1 MPVPP
6 RGEPPSRACPG
17 RVELRDRLPAPVRT
31 VAGADAAY
39 SPDGAVLCAAVAVL
53 GLPDLRVL
61 EVSRAVEPVPA
72 PYRPGFLAE
81 REAPALVRA
90 LGRLGSVPDV
100 VLVDAHG
107 VAHPA
112 RCGAACHVGLAADVP
127 TVGVAKS
134 RLVGDHGP
142 VPPGRGAWVPLTLRG
157 QTVGAVVRT
166 REGVRP
172 VYVSVGHRVSL
183 QTAVRLVLAASR
195 FRIPEPIRAA
205 HRAAREGLERA
216 AADGASAR
224 RGGGCGP

>member
-1 MPVPP
+1 VHPCLMPVPP
-6 RGEPPSRACPG
+6 RGEP
-17 RVELRDRLPAPVRT
+17 RDRLSATVRT

-39 SPDGAVLCAAVAVL
+39 SPDGALLCAAVAVL

-61 EVSRAVEPVPA
+61 EVSRVVEPVPA

-90 LGRLGSVPDV
+90 LGRLGSAPDAV
-100 VLVDAHG
+100 MVDAHG
-107 VAHPA
+107 MAHPA
-112 RCGAACHVGLAADVP
+112 RWGAACHVGLAARVP

-134 RLVGDHGP
+134 RLVGTHGP
-142 VPPGRGAWVPLTLRG
+142 VPPARGAWVPLKLQGR
-157 QTVGAVVRT
+157 TVGAVVRT

-183 QTAVRLVLAASR
+183 DTAVRLVLAVSR

-205 HRAAREGLERA
+205 HRAAREGLEGA
-216 AADGASAR
+216 AAEGASAH
-224 RGGGCGP
+224 RGGGSGP